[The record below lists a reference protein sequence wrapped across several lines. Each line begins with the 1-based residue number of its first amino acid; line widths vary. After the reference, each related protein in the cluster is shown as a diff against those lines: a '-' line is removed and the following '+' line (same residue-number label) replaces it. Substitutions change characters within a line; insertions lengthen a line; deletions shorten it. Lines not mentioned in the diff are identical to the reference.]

1 MLGLW
6 HVLIVLFAVTQC
18 SAKAIQVTSAEAS
31 PAPRV
36 WEASPRAAPSVTQ
49 TASSESKPT
58 ASLDRRLIRSVP
70 LSTLAPQSVYIP
82 VMAGD
87 QHANGPADTSIYY
100 FGHGY
105 YTESSIFALVTGT
118 AGVGSGAATTLLY
131 QGPTEAYMANVLR
144 TVDLGG
150 SNGTV
155 TGRFNVDCFYTNGF
169 NNDGYCQYGM
179 ISSAQTTM
187 ITTYN
192 STASPQTTITP
203 VLGLLEQMR
212 ASTASG
218 PKSLKYPKTQA
229 DAQNAAGQL
238 TSLFSNSSRWTV
250 MAWTVL
256 WSLLLAVWV
265 L

>member
-6 HVLIVLFAVTQC
+6 HFLIVLIAVMQC
-18 SAKAIQVTSAEAS
+18 YAKATQGTSAEAS

-36 WEASPRAAPSVTQ
+36 WDVSPRSAPSVTQ

-58 ASLDRRLIRSVP
+58 ASLERRYMRSVP

-82 VMAGD
+82 GMAGD
-87 QHANGPADTSIYY
+87 EHANGPADTSIYY

-105 YTESSIFALVTGT
+105 YSESSIFALVTGT
-118 AGVGSGAATTLLY
+118 DGVGSGAATTLLY
-131 QGPTEAYMANVLR
+131 QGPTEAYLANVLR

-150 SNGTV
+150 NNGTV
-155 TGRFNVDCFYTNGF
+155 TARFNVDCFYEDGF
-169 NNDGYCQYGM
+169 NKEGYCQYGM
-179 ISSAQTTM
+179 IASAQTTM

-218 PKSLKYPKTQA
+218 PKSLNYPKTQA
-229 DAQNAAGQL
+229 DAQNAAGKL
-238 TSLFSNSSRWTV
+238 SSLFSSSRRWTAI
-250 MAWTVL
+250 AWTVF
-256 WSLLLAVWV
+256 WSMLLAVWV